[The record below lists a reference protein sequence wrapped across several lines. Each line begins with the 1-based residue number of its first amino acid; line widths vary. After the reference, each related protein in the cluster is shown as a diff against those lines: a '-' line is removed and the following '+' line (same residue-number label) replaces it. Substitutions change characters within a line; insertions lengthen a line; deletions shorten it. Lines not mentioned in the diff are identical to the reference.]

1 MKYIIKNLLI
11 LLIIVLLFFVFNTLL
26 SNIEIFSDNNN
37 KMNLSNHLCVDKEL
51 FSEMSIKENTTI
63 NIPLYIESSLKNN
76 NSKIEKNIIQTYKNN
91 NINKFIYNNIKRI
104 LLLNND
110 YNYIFITDEIAIDLI
125 KNNFDENTLS
135 AFKKLNIGSAKGDFI
150 RYIAIYVYGGVY
162 LDLDA
167 SIETKLDNFIP
178 KDADFLFFYD
188 KNKNIQQWCFMCI
201 SKNIIVKKI
210 IEEMVRRI
218 NNNEQNIFLA
228 TGPTLVT
235 DVIYNLVNNSNV
247 YNVTKNVSKIDR
259 ETVFKTNN
267 NYMNGLLVDE
277 YNKFI
282 KSNFLF
288 TMKNYNSS
296 MMYNENNQK
305 YKVTYN
311 KPTPFLYKK

>member
-1 MKYIIKNLLI
+1 MKNIRNNLLI
-11 LLIIVLLFFVFNTLL
+11 VLIILLLFFIFNKLI
-26 SNIEIFSDNNN
+26 SNINIENFSDNN
-37 KMNLSNHLCVDKEL
+37 SN
-51 FSEMSIKENTTI
+51 STI
-63 NIPLYIESSLKNN
+63 SIPLYIKSSVQNN
-76 NSKIEKNIIQTYKNN
+76 NLKIEKNIIQTYKNN
-91 NINKFIYNNIKRI
+91 NINTFIYNNIKRI
-104 LLLNND
+104 LSLNND
-110 YNYIFITDEIAIDLI
+110 YNYIFITDEIVIDLI

-135 AFKKLNIGSAKGDFI
+135 AFNKLNIGAAKGDFV
-150 RYIAIYVYGGVY
+150 RYIAMYVYGGVY

-178 KDADFLFFYD
+178 KDVDFLFFYD

-235 DVIYNLVNNSNV
+235 DVIYNFINNSNI

-259 ETVFKTNN
+259 ETVFKANN
-267 NYMNGLLVDE
+267 NYMGGLLVDE
-277 YNKFI
+277 YNKDI
-282 KSNFLF
+282 KSKFLF
-288 TMKNYNSS
+288 TMKNYNSN

-305 YKVTYN
+305 YKVTFN
-311 KPTPFLYKK
+311 KPTPFLYKN

>member
-1 MKYIIKNLLI
+1 MKYIIKNLFI
-11 LLIIVLLFFVFNTLL
+11 FLIIVLLFFIFNVLL
-26 SNIEIFSDNNN
+26 SNIENFSDNNN
-37 KMNLSNHLCVDKEL
+37 T
-51 FSEMSIKENTTI
+51 SEISIE
-63 NIPLYIESSLKNN
+63 IPLYIESSFKNN

-91 NINKFIYNNIKRI
+91 NINKFIYNNIKRM
-104 LLLNND
+104 LSLNND

-125 KNNFDENTLS
+125 KNNFDEDTLS
-135 AFKKLNIGSAKGDFI
+135 AFKKLNIGAAKGDFI
-150 RYIAIYVYGGVY
+150 RYIGMYVYGGVY

-178 KDADFLFFYD
+178 KDVDFLFFYD
-188 KNKNIQQWCFMCI
+188 KNKNIQQWCFMSI
-201 SKNIIVKKI
+201 SKNFIVKKI

-218 NNNEQNIFLA
+218 NNNEENIFLA

-247 YNVTKNVSKIDR
+247 YNVTKNVSKTDR
-259 ETVFKTNN
+259 EAVFKSNN
-267 NYMNGLLVDE
+267 HYMNGLLVDE
-277 YNKFI
+277 YNKYI
-282 KSNFLF
+282 KSKFLF

-311 KPTPFLYKK
+311 KPTPFLYKN